1 MPPRL
6 PLIQSGSSPSSFLRR
21 LARPLSTTPALLSQ
35 FNPASSILSLDRQ
48 PAAQSAERVQNL
60 VREKARAQSEAQQ
73 AKRRADLQLIQ
84 ERKVSD
90 DYMRQMPRRWNT
102 GDVYA
107 PHDLHPHQ
115 LAKWKRRGGPDVD
128 VVDLL
133 NVNPLDMYRNFAMVS
148 EFVTPL
154 GQIKHSEKTGLRPRN
169 QRKMA
174 KAIRRAIGMGI
185 HPSVHFHPEIL
196 KKRMR

>member
-6 PLIQSGSSPSSFLRR
+6 PFIQSGSAPSSFLRR
-21 LARPLSTTPALLSQ
+21 LARPLSTTPALSQ
-35 FNPASSILSLDRQ
+35 YNPASNILTLDRQ

-90 DYMRQMPRRWNT
+90 DYMRQMPRRWQT

-107 PHDLHPHQ
+107 PHDLNPHQ
-115 LAKWKRRGGPDVD
+115 LAKWKRRGPSDVD

-133 NVNPLDMYRNFAMVS
+133 NVNPLDMYRNFAMIS
-148 EFVTPL
+148 EYVTST
-154 GQIKHSEKTGLRPRN
+154 GQINSTRYTGLRPRN
-169 QRKMA
+169 QRRMA
-174 KAIRRAIGMGI
+174 KAIRRAMGMGI
-185 HPSVHFHPEIL
+185 HPSVHYHPELL
-196 KKRMR
+196 KKWTR